1 LAETQELD
9 LKDLIGFVT
18 RALVDHPE
26 QVEVNSVEGDRTT
39 VFELRV
45 APEDLG
51 QIIGKQGRTIRAV
64 RTILAAATTRSDQR
78 AVLEVLE

>member
-1 LAETQELD
+1 LEESPELD
-9 LKDLIGFVT
+9 LEDLIAYVT
-18 RALVDHPE
+18 RALVDHPD
-26 QVEVNSVEGDRTT
+26 QVSVNSIAGDRTT

-64 RTILAAATTRSDQR
+64 RAILAAATTRSNQR

>member
-1 LAETQELD
+1 LEANAELD
-9 LKDLIGFVT
+9 LVDLISYVT
-18 RALVDHPE
+18 RALVDHPD
-26 QVEVNSVEGDRTT
+26 QVSVNSVAGDRTT

-64 RTILAAATTRSDQR
+64 RAILAAATTRSNQR